1 MEKVYHNSMQPVIVA
16 SSGASQLKV
25 TAGREAGYQ
34 VCVKKTK
41 KASWNRPYRDVIT
54 YTG

>member
-1 MEKVYHNSMQPVIVA
+1 MGKVYHNLMQPALVA

-25 TAGREAGYQ
+25 TAGGEAGYQ
-34 VCVKKTK
+34 VCVEKTK
-41 KASWNRPYRDVIT
+41 KASWNRPYRDVMT